1 MSQMLHLFHIRHHLQ
16 LHQPIPAPIEYSLL
30 ALPPSQMILIPNSIY
45 SNQLQPT
52 AREDP
57 TMMIC
62 RPLMN
67 KLKQKLLNKL
77 ERAIKTQIQTIYKS
91 ID

>member
-1 MSQMLHLFHIRHHLQ
+1 
-16 LHQPIPAPIEYSLL
+16 
-30 ALPPSQMILIPNSIY
+30 MILIPNSIY

-52 AREDP
+52 AREDLA
-57 TMMIC
+57 MMIC

-67 KLKQKLLNKL
+67 KLRQKLLNKL
-77 ERAIKTQIQTIYKS
+77 ERAIKTQIQPMYNS

>member
-1 MSQMLHLFHIRHHLQ
+1 
-16 LHQPIPAPIEYSLL
+16 
-30 ALPPSQMILIPNSIY
+30 MILIPNSIY

-52 AREDP
+52 AREGL

-77 ERAIKTQIQTIYKS
+77 ERAMKTQTQPIYKS

>member
-1 MSQMLHLFHIRHHLQ
+1 
-16 LHQPIPAPIEYSLL
+16 
-30 ALPPSQMILIPNSIY
+30 MILIPNSIY

-52 AREDP
+52 AREDL

-77 ERAIKTQIQTIYKS
+77 ERAIKSQIQPIYKS

>member
-1 MSQMLHLFHIRHHLQ
+1 
-16 LHQPIPAPIEYSLL
+16 
-30 ALPPSQMILIPNSIY
+30 MILIPNSIY

-52 AREDP
+52 AREDL

-67 KLKQKLLNKL
+67 KLKQKPLNKL

-91 ID
+91 IGWF